1 MEVKNTKLTSAPTP
15 CGVGARPLDERLV
28 RALRELAVRR
38 NVKGLAMVAMGPHDA
53 LDSLNSNGAT
63 VQMNI
68 SLHMKM
74 F

>member
-1 MEVKNTKLTSAPTP
+1 MRGRSSSKGRAT
-15 CGVGARPLDERLV
+15 V

-38 NVKGLAMVAMGPHDA
+38 NVKGLAMVAMGPYDA